1 MLQNNPHADAW
12 RQTHLG
18 QLLGHALRQFDQ
30 RVRTLM
36 VQDAAVPLAL
46 SNLAERDKV
55 SAAHLHITRAF
66 KPAGRP
72 LDRFGRPRGHEQAGH
87 GRFD

>member
-36 VQDAAVPLAL
+36 VQDAAQQLAQMGL
-46 SNLAERDKV
+46 SPSICVRVIL
-55 SAAHLHITRAF
+55 
-66 KPAGRP
+66 
-72 LDRFGRPRGHEQAGH
+72 QH
-87 GRFD
+87 GQFS

>member
-36 VQDAAVPLAL
+36 V
-46 SNLAERDKV
+46 
-55 SAAHLHITRAF
+55 
-66 KPAGRP
+66 
-72 LDRFGRPRGHEQAGH
+72 
-87 GRFD
+87 

>member
-55 SAAHLHITRAF
+55 SAAHLHITRHLSPQGDRLTDLADR
-66 KPAGRP
+66 AGMSK
-72 LDRFGRPRGHEQAGH
+72 QAMA
-87 GRFD
+87 D